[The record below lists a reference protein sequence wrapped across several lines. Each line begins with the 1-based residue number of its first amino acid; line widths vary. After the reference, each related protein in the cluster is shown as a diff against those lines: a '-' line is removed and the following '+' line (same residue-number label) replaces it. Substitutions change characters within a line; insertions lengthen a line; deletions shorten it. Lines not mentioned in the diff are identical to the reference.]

1 MVHQRPRTERTRCVV
16 GDNGRR
22 DIDGYD
28 SSSAVRQWPRDTA
41 ILESVFPEPVM
52 MTKTQLKTIMSDRE
66 ILLKQWRNLPTDNR
80 VTWETFKRQQRPKIV
95 RQSRPDDWSHE
106 DIACHLA

>member
-1 MVHQRPRTERTRCVV
+1 MDCQRPRTKRTRCVA

-22 DIDGYD
+22 DIDSCD
-28 SSSAVRQWPRDTA
+28 SNGSVRQWPRDTA

-52 MTKTQLKTIMSDRE
+52 MTKSQLKTIMSDRE
-66 ILLKQWRNLPTDNR
+66 ILLKQWRNLPTNDR

-95 RQSRPDDWSHE
+95 RQSRPEDWRS
-106 DIACHLA
+106 A

>member
-16 GDNGRR
+16 GDNRR
-22 DIDGYD
+22 LDIDGYD
-28 SSSAVRQWPRDTA
+28 SSGTVRQWPRDST
-41 ILESVFPEPVM
+41 ILESVLPESIM
-52 MTKTQLKTIMSDRE
+52 MTKNQLKTIMSDRE

-95 RQSRPDDWSHE
+95 RQSRPDDWE
-106 DIACHLA
+106 